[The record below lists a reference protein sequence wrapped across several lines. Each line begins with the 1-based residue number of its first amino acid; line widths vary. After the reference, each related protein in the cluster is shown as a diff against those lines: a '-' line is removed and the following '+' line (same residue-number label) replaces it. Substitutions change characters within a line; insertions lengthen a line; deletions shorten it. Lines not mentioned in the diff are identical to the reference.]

1 MIRKLTPLSILALL
15 LVFCSGSQ
23 ASGLSA
29 NPEKHYQSLAQEI
42 PQNTA
47 KEETGA
53 TLYTQYCLSCHQ
65 KDGSGVPNM
74 YPPILKSDWVN
85 GDKNKIIN
93 VLLNGLTG
101 DIEVN
106 GDSYSQVMPKQNY
119 LTDVQV
125 ALLLTYIR
133 QNFENSADAVI
144 PADVAK
150 LREKK

>member
-1 MIRKLTPLSILALL
+1 MVRKLTPLSILVLL
-15 LVFCSGSQ
+15 LVFCSGST
-23 ASGLSA
+23 ASGLDA
-29 NPEKHYQSLAQEI
+29 NPEKHYNALTQEI
-42 PQNTA
+42 PRNSA

-101 DIEVN
+101 DIVVN
-106 GDSYSQVMPKQNY
+106 GDSYSQVMPKQDY

-133 QNFENSADAVI
+133 QNFENNADAVV